1 MIGGQ
6 NIDYRTQEV
15 VCRFRTRYYSCPL
28 RQSFLVPVP
37 ATSVDLIKRRPKT
50 KSTGTLSFK
59 WHDGSHMQWKVSKT
73 RSYRSK
79 WTIVV
84 PVIVV
89 EIEEKTTMKKWMGPG
104 VK

>member
-1 MIGGQ
+1 
-6 NIDYRTQEV
+6 
-15 VCRFRTRYYSCPL
+15 
-28 RQSFLVPVP
+28 
-37 ATSVDLIKRRPKT
+37 
-50 KSTGTLSFK
+50 
-59 WHDGSHMQWKVSKT
+59 MQWKVSKT

-89 EIEEKTTMKKWMGPG
+89 EIEEKTTMKKWMGPD